1 MDAPKLDEGTLGN
14 RYNLL
19 HARGEPGGEN
29 FGYNLSESMN
39 EANREGI
46 RDVFRPIL
54 FGNKEMFAELSQC
67 RLEVRR
73 SEKRCTTTMISTLMI
88 SQQEA

>member
-1 MDAPKLDEGTLGN
+1 
-14 RYNLL
+14 
-19 HARGEPGGEN
+19 
-29 FGYNLSESMN
+29 MN

-67 RLEVRR
+67 SLEVRR